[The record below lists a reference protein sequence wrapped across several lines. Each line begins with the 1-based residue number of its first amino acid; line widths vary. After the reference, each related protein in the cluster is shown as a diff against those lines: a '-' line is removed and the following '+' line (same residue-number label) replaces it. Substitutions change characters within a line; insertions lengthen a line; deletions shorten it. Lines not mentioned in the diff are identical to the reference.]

1 MRPDSSGER
10 KDDMAI
16 LSWTPAYTASNPT
29 GVTSGTIT
37 VPTLKPADWTI
48 KSHSADR
55 SEYINRNADG
65 GYTELQ
71 IASTNVSNPYG
82 ASKVAQNEQI
92 PGLASRS
99 AYVRL
104 REFGLASAPAD
115 SACCPIGGLAGVTC
129 SVNITLPSGV
139 NVTTKQMQ
147 DLLGIAISA
156 LSSAITT
163 GTVIPLSNVDEVV
176 LGATDIK

>member
-1 MRPDSSGER
+1 
-10 KDDMAI
+10 MAMM
-16 LSWTPAYTASNPT
+16 SWTPAYTASNPT

-82 ASKVAQNEQI
+82 SSKVAQNEQI
-92 PGLASRS
+92 PGLAARS

-104 REFGLASAPAD
+104 REFGVASVPAEATCCAP
-115 SACCPIGGLAGVTC
+115 SGLAGVTC
-129 SVNITLPSGV
+129 SINMSLPSGV
-139 NVTTKQMQ
+139 TITTQQMQ

-156 LSSAITT
+156 LSAAITN
-163 GTVIPLSNVDEVV
+163 GTVVPLSNVDEIV